1 MPWSVYKSQQVEG
14 NGEPRVEKPFTKYR
28 FDRMEIAGSLGDL
41 GTLLPLAIGMIVLCG
56 LHATNVIMM
65 AGLFYI
71 LAGTYF
77 RVPIAVQ
84 PMKTIAAYAL
94 GMELLPTQI
103 VSTGLWMGVILLI
116 LGVTGLI
123 EIIRK
128 YTPLSTI
135 RGVQLA
141 VGMVLLIKGLELMVD
156 GDPSLNIHSL
166 GPIPMG
172 IVLGVI
178 GMVLTFAFLDNKRF
192 PAALIVVG
200 FGILIGLLIGKP
212 IQLPETSVG
221 LHLPAPLPYGFP
233 PWSDL
238 LFVLPIAVLP
248 QLPMTVGNAIISNTD
263 VAHRYFGKQ
272 AVRVTNRS
280 SSISQGI
287 ANICSFV
294 FGGMPMCHGAGGLA
308 AHYRF
313 GARTGGSNL
322 IIGIALLV
330 LALVFGENI
339 VPVLNLLPRS
349 ILGVLLVFA
358 GIQLALMIQDLEKKK
373 DFFVA
378 LAILGLALAFDLG
391 TAFLAGIVLAYAL
404 RSDKIR
410 I

>member
-1 MPWSVYKSQQVEG
+1 M
-14 NGEPRVEKPFTKYR
+14 EKPFTRYR

-65 AGLFYI
+65 VGLFYI
-71 LAGTYF
+71 LAGSYF

-94 GMELLPTQI
+94 GVGLLPPQI
-103 VSTGLWMGVILLI
+103 ISAGLWMGVILLL

-123 EIIRK
+123 EVIRK
-128 YTPLSTI
+128 VTPLSTI

-141 VGMVLLIKGLELMVD
+141 VGIVLLIKGLELMVD
-156 GDPSLNIHSL
+156 GDPNLRIHSL

-172 IVLGVI
+172 LLLGVI
-178 GMVLTFAFLDNKRF
+178 GLVLTFVLLNNKRF
-192 PAALIVVG
+192 PAAFVVVG
-200 FGILIGLLIGKP
+200 FGVVVGLFVGKP
-212 IQLPETSVG
+212 IHLSDASLGV
-221 LHLPAPLPYGFP
+221 HLPSPLPYGFP
-233 PWSDL
+233 SWSDL

-263 VAHRYFGKQ
+263 MAHEYFGKQ
-272 AVRVTNRS
+272 AGRVTNRS
-280 SSISQGI
+280 SAISQGI
-287 ANICSFV
+287 ANVCSAL

-322 IIGIALLV
+322 IIGTTLLI
-330 LALVFGENI
+330 LALVFGESI

-349 ILGVLLVFA
+349 ILGVLLIFA
-358 GIQLALMIQDLEKKK
+358 GVQLALMIQDLKSTK
-373 DFFVA
+373 DLFVA
-378 LAILGLALAFDLG
+378 ILMLGLALVFNLG
-391 TAFLAGIVLAYAL
+391 IAFLAGIALAYAFK
-404 RSDKIR
+404 SDKIR

>member
-1 MPWSVYKSQQVEG
+1 
-14 NGEPRVEKPFTKYR
+14 VEKPFAKYR
-28 FDRMEIAGSLGDL
+28 FNRMEIAGSLGDL

-56 LHATNVIMM
+56 LQATNVIMM

-71 LAGTYF
+71 VAGAYF

-94 GMELLPTQI
+94 GVGLLPTQI
-103 VSTGLWMGVILLI
+103 VSAGLWMGVILLL

-141 VGMVLLIKGLELMVD
+141 VGMVLLIKGLGLMVD

-166 GPIPMG
+166 GPIPIG

-178 GMVLTFAFLDNKRF
+178 GMVLTFAFLDNNRL

-212 IQLPETSVG
+212 IQLSETSFG
-221 LHLPAPLPYGFP
+221 LHLPSPLPYGIP
-233 PWSDL
+233 QWSDL

-263 VAHRYFGKQ
+263 LAHEYFGKQ
-272 AVRVTNRS
+272 AVRVTNRG

-287 ANICSFV
+287 VNIFSAV

-322 IIGIALLV
+322 IIGITLLL

-358 GIQLALMIQDLEKKK
+358 GIQLALMVQDLKNKK

-378 LAILGLALAFDLG
+378 LAILGLALAFNLG
-391 TAFLAGIVLAYAL
+391 IAFLAGIALAYAL
-404 RSDKIR
+404 KSDKIR

>member
-1 MPWSVYKSQQVEG
+1 VK
-14 NGEPRVEKPFTKYR
+14 KTFTKYR

-94 GMELLPTQI
+94 GVGLLPPQI
-103 VSTGLWMGVILLI
+103 VSAGLWMGVILLF
-116 LGVTGLI
+116 LGLTGLI

-128 YTPLSTI
+128 YIPVSTI
-135 RGVQLA
+135 RGVQLS
-141 VGMVLLIKGLELMVD
+141 VGIVLLIKGLGLMVD
-156 GDPSLNIHSL
+156 GDPNLKIHYL

-172 IVLGVI
+172 IVL
-178 GMVLTFAFLDNKRF
+178 TFALLNNKRF

-200 FGILIGLLIGKP
+200 FGIVIGLFVGKP
-212 IQLPETSVG
+212 ISLSEASWGV
-221 LHLPAPLPYGFP
+221 HLPAPLPYGFP
-233 PWSDL
+233 SWSDL
-238 LFVLPIAVLP
+238 LFVLPIVVLP

-263 VAHRYFGKQ
+263 MAQEYFGKQ
-272 AVRVTNRS
+272 AYRVTNRG

-287 ANICSFV
+287 ANLCSAV
-294 FGGMPMCHGAGGLA
+294 FGGIPMCHGAGGLA

-322 IIGIALLV
+322 IIGFTLLI

-339 VPVLNLLPRS
+339 VAVLTLLPLS

-358 GIQLALMIQDLEKKK
+358 GIQLSLMIQDLENKK

-378 LAILGLALAFDLG
+378 LVMLGLALAFNLG
-391 TAFLAGIVLAYAL
+391 IAFLAGIALAYAL
-404 RSDKIR
+404 KSDKIS